1 MKIDIYRCLEQLRYC
16 FIAVPSGNPVPE
28 SWAGC
33 HCRFFKTIVLLPGQS
48 RIGMASDADTVLS
61 TVDEVGWSV
70 M

>member
-1 MKIDIYRCLEQLRYC
+1 MKIDIYRCLEQLRYR
-16 FIAVPSGNPVPE
+16 FIAVPAGNPVPE
-28 SWAGC
+28 SWVDC
-33 HCRFFKTIVLLPGQS
+33 NCRFFKTIDLLTGQS